1 MPLVM
6 GVDGARSGWIAV
18 MRDTADPASAEV
30 RMFSQFSDILTSAGP
45 PSIVAVDM
53 PIGLPE
59 RAGAGGRGPER
70 AVRPLIRERQSSVFS
85 VPSRAAVF
93 CDDYRVAC
101 RIALE
106 TSDPPRKVSKQ
117 AFALFRK
124 IREIDSLMT
133 PEREAQIYEVHPE
146 VAFWRL
152 NAERAMSLPKKVK
165 NRLNG
170 PGFKERSDLLER
182 HGFAREFL
190 EQVPPRGSAR
200 DDLIDA
206 CASCLIAERILQ
218 GKACPFP
225 ENFERDGR
233 GLRMAI
239 WA

>member
-6 GVDGARSGWIAV
+6 GVDGARFGWIAV
-18 MRDTADPASAEV
+18 MRDTADPSFADV
-30 RMFSQFSDILTSAGP
+30 RMFAQFGDILTSAVP

-85 VPSRAAVF
+85 VPSRAAVY
-93 CDDYRVAC
+93 CDDYRTAC
-101 RIALE
+101 SIALV

-117 AFALFRK
+117 AFALFPK

-133 PEREAQIYEVHPE
+133 AEREAQIYEVHPE

-152 NAERAMSLPKKVK
+152 NGERAMSLPKKVK
-165 NRLNG
+165 SRINS
-170 PGFKERSDLLER
+170 PGLDERSELLER
-182 HGFAREFL
+182 YGFAREFL
-190 EQVPPRGSAR
+190 SQKPPRGSAR
-200 DDLIDA
+200 DDLVDA

-218 GKACPFP
+218 GKARPFP
-225 ENFERDGR
+225 EDYERDVR